1 MCALGPAFLLALPL
15 LAGDG
20 APLAEAVRA
29 FESDHP
35 ARRDAASRIV
45 QELPQERLAPLIEA
59 LRSDDP
65 EVRSRARQSLEAF
78 LPARP
83 SSAEEEEHQAGAI
96 VLRGNR
102 QNRVVVRLVQGNGQQ
117 LKNVNGRLVPDNAY
131 ERLKEFGA
139 DGEAAADPTL
149 RRHLRLAAGRGFLVT
164 DVKEDSRAW
173 RLGLRAEDI
182 VLRIDDAPVMTPED
196 VEGALG
202 EEKEAWMKKTFRIL
216 RDGELKDL
224 ATK

>member
-1 MCALGPAFLLALPL
+1 MRALVPAFLLALPL

-20 APLAEAVRA
+20 DPLAEAVRA

-45 QELPQERLAPLIEA
+45 QELLQERLAPLIEA
-59 LRSDDP
+59 VRSDVP
-65 EVRSRARQSLEAF
+65 VVRSRARQSLEAF

-117 LKNVNGRLVPDNAY
+117 LKIVNGRLVPDNA
-131 ERLKEFGA
+131 
-139 DGEAAADPTL
+139 
-149 RRHLRLAAGRGFLVT
+149 
-164 DVKEDSRAW
+164 
-173 RLGLRAEDI
+173 
-182 VLRIDDAPVMTPED
+182 
-196 VEGALG
+196 
-202 EEKEAWMKKTFRIL
+202 
-216 RDGELKDL
+216 
-224 ATK
+224 